1 MGTKSKV
8 NASQVIL
15 NHIEPH
21 LHVANAVLEHPVPKY
36 SQHMMPMKIFR
47 EKNGTGT
54 SPCFI
59 NTKASSSA
67 PMYRGDSIIL

>member
-1 MGTKSKV
+1 MDIKSKV

-36 SQHMMPMKIFR
+36 SQHMMPMKIFQ

-54 SPCFI
+54 SPCSI
-59 NTKASSSA
+59 NIPASSSQ
-67 PMYRGDSIIL
+67 PI